1 MNLKIESSKKKKLLD
16 ISINTRLSFE
26 HYITSLCKKSGQEL
40 HAFASIA
47 HYMDFKNKNL
57 K

>member
-16 ISINTRLSFE
+16 ISIDIRLSFD
-26 HYITSLCKKSGQEL
+26 HYITSLCKKASQEL
-40 HAFASIA
+40 HALASIA